1 MKAATTKSPKNNSFV
16 RIYQTGSIAIVLIL
30 MVAFI
35 YAPSL
40 QHDFVDYDDNT
51 YVTENSTV
59 ISGLSLESI
68 HWAFLSTEGSNWH
81 PLTWI
86 SHMLDVDL
94 YGLNP
99 GGHHL
104 TNVILH
110 VLNTLILFAL
120 LQSMTGTIWRSA
132 FVAAIF
138 AIHPLHVESVA
149 WIAERKDLLC
159 TFFWFLA
166 LWSYAYYVRLPSLK
180 LYGMVSAFFILGLLS
195 KPMIVT
201 FPFLLLLLD
210 YWPLNRFSLK
220 DGKDIGE
227 GKNPTSIQI
236 IYEKVPLLILSL
248 GSVVI
253 TYVAQHSGGA
263 VDSLESVPLFARIEN
278 GILSYALYL
287 VKTVWPVNLA
297 VFYPF
302 PLDIPLWQL
311 MLSSLFLII
320 ITILAIIT
328 FKRLPYFVVG
338 WFWYLGTLIPVIG
351 IVKIG
356 MQGMA
361 DRYTYVPLVGICI
374 IAAWGMTDLVVKSR
388 YRQQGMIVL
397 GTALMGILIPLA
409 SRQVSYW
416 QDSHTLFRHAIN
428 VTSENFVAHS
438 GLAYVLK
445 NRGMIEEAITHY
457 ERALKI
463 NPFYAETHYNFGT
476 LLVSIGRYG
485 EAEKHFFKT
494 LHIDPRHAKAHNNIG
509 SLMMNR
515 GERATGISHFKA
527 ALAIDPA
534 YELARLNLDNALSM
548 REGELIM
555 TQDRPASPLAGSGL
569 MWPDETIDYENSIR
583 QLEKAFA
590 AEPDNLSL
598 LEKLTIAYI
607 KTKQYEKALSFLE
620 KKSELEP
627 DNAKNYY
634 NLACIHSLLNHHAPS
649 LAALKKA
656 VEKGYDNWDLILNDT
671 DLANIRDTAEYR
683 EIIETAPP

>member
-1 MKAATTKSPKNNSFV
+1 MKSAITKSTKNHSFV
-16 RIYQTGSIAIVLIL
+16 RAYQTGMIAMALIL

-35 YAPSL
+35 YVPSL
-40 QHDFVDYDDNT
+40 QHDFVDYDDHT

-59 ISGLSLESI
+59 TTGLSFKSI
-68 HWAFLSTEGSNWH
+68 HWAFISTEGSNWH

-104 TNVILH
+104 TNMLLH
-110 VLNTLILFAL
+110 MLNTLILFAL
-120 LQSMTGTIWRSA
+120 LKRMTGATWRSA

-166 LWSYAYYVRLPSLK
+166 LWSYTHYARRPSLK
-180 LYGMVSAFFILGLLS
+180 RYGMVSAFFILGLLS

-210 YWPLNRFSLK
+210 YWPLNRFFLK
-220 DGKDIGE
+220 DGRDIGE
-227 GKNPTSIQI
+227 GKRPKPIHI

-248 GSVVI
+248 GSVMV
-253 TYVAQHSGGA
+253 TYMAQHGGGA

-278 GILSYALYL
+278 GILSYSLYL
-287 VKTVWPVNLA
+287 IKTVWPVKLA

-311 MLSSLFLII
+311 ILSGLFLTVV
-320 ITILAIIT
+320 TILAIIT
-328 FKRLPYFVVG
+328 FKRLPYFMVG
-338 WFWYLGTLIPVIG
+338 WFWYLGTLVPVIG
-351 IVKIG
+351 VVKIG

-374 IAAWGMTDLVVKSR
+374 IAAWGMTDLLVKYR
-388 YRQQGMIVL
+388 YRQQCVIVL
-397 GTALMGILIPLA
+397 GTALMGILMLLA

-416 QDSHTLFRHAIN
+416 QDSLTLFRHAIN

-438 GLAYVLK
+438 GVAYALK
-445 NRGMIEEAITHY
+445 NKGMIEEAITHY
-457 ERALKI
+457 ERALEI
-463 NPFYAETHYNFGT
+463 NPFYAEAHYNFGT
-476 LLVSIGRYG
+476 ILVTIGRYE
-485 EAEKHFFKT
+485 EAEKHFLKT
-494 LHIDPRHAKAHNNIG
+494 LQSDPRHAKAHNNIG

-515 GERATGISHFKA
+515 GEGTAGISHFKA

-548 REGELIM
+548 RKGELIM
-555 TQDRPASPLAGSGL
+555 THDRPASPLSDSGSMHPG
-569 MWPDETIDYENSIR
+569 TGIDYENSIKE
-583 QLEKAFA
+583 LEKAFA
-590 AEPDNLSL
+590 AEPDNALL
-598 LEKLTIAYI
+598 LEELSTAYI
-607 KTKQYEKALSFLE
+607 KTKQYEKALSVLE
-620 KKSELEP
+620 KKSELER

-634 NLACIHSLLNHHAPS
+634 NLACIHSLLNHRARS
-649 LAALKKA
+649 LSALKKA
-656 VEKGYDNWDLILNDT
+656 VDKGYDNWDLILNDH
-671 DLANIRDTAEYR
+671 DLANIRDTSEYR
-683 EIIETAPP
+683 KIIETASP